1 MQGVPALLLAHEE
14 NGADGP
20 EENGIMAIKLPVLE
34 IKGRSLLPII
44 QGGMGVGVSAHRL
57 AGTVAAEGA
66 VGTIASV
73 ELRRLHEDLMRPL
86 RRLRDPDATAH
97 ANLLALDREVQEARR
112 IAGKDGFI
120 AVNVMRAI
128 THYREHVLQA
138 LKSGADA
145 IVMGAGLPL
154 DLPELAA
161 DYPRA
166 ALIPIL
172 SELRGVQAVVRRWMR
187 RGRLPDAIIIEHPRY
202 AGGHLGA
209 TQMAEIN
216 DPRFDFT
223 TVLPAIRDF
232 LFSLGGAAA
241 RIPII
246 PAGGINSFQR
256 IKDLLALGAS
266 GVQIGTPFAVT
277 REGDAHDNFKRV
289 LAEAEPAD
297 IVTFMSAA
305 GLPAR
310 AVMSPWLRRYLSHEE
325 ALMARANPQCA
336 RCPSRTE
343 CLTHCGFK
351 DGNPAAGQFC
361 IETQLAAAQR
371 GNVQQGLFFRGAA
384 ALPFGK
390 QIRSVQDLLRFLQGE
405 NPVMDAP
412 V

>member
-1 MQGVPALLLAHEE
+1 
-14 NGADGP
+14 
-20 EENGIMAIKLPVLE
+20 MASKLPTLK

-57 AGTVAAEGA
+57 AGTVAAQGG

-86 RRLRDPDATAH
+86 RRLRDPDATAR
-97 ANLLALDREVQEARR
+97 ANLVALDREVQEARR

-120 AVNVMRAI
+120 AVNVMRAV

-145 IVMGAGLPL
+145 IIMGAGLPL
-154 DLPELAA
+154 DLPELAV

-187 RGRLPDAIIIEHPRY
+187 RGRLPDAIVIEHPRY
-202 AGGHLGA
+202 AGGHVGA
-209 TQMAEIN
+209 THMEEIN
-216 DPRFDFT
+216 DPRFDFA

-232 LFSLGGAAA
+232 LYSLGDATA

-256 IKDLLALGAS
+256 IKDLLAMGAS

-277 REGDAHDNFKRV
+277 KEGDAHDNFKRV

-325 ALMARANPQCA
+325 ELMAHANPQCA
-336 RCPSRTE
+336 HCPSRTE

-384 ALPFGK
+384 SLPFGK

-405 NPVMDAP
+405 NPAMDAHA
-412 V
+412 

>member
-1 MQGVPALLLAHEE
+1 
-14 NGADGP
+14 
-20 EENGIMAIKLPVLE
+20 MASKLPILK

-57 AGTVAAEGA
+57 AGTVAAEGG

-86 RRLRDPDATAH
+86 RRLRDPDATAR
-97 ANLLALDREVQEARR
+97 ANLVALDREVQEARR

-120 AVNVMRAI
+120 AVNVMRAV

-145 IVMGAGLPL
+145 IIMGAGLPL
-154 DLPELAA
+154 DLPELAV

-187 RGRLPDAIIIEHPRY
+187 RGRLPDAIVIEHPRY

-209 TQMAEIN
+209 THMEEIN
-216 DPRFDFT
+216 DSRFDFA

-232 LFSLGGAAA
+232 LYSLGDAAA
-241 RIPII
+241 RIPIV

-277 REGDAHDNFKRV
+277 QEGDAHDNFKRV

-325 ALMARANPQCA
+325 ELMAHANPQCA

-384 ALPFGK
+384 SLPFGK

-405 NPVMDAP
+405 NPAMDAH

>member
-1 MQGVPALLLAHEE
+1 
-14 NGADGP
+14 
-20 EENGIMAIKLPVLE
+20 MASKLPTLK

-57 AGTVAAEGA
+57 AGTVAAQGG

-86 RRLRDPDATAH
+86 RRLRDPDATAR
-97 ANLLALDREVQEARR
+97 ANLVALDREVQEARR

-145 IVMGAGLPL
+145 IIVGAGLPL
-154 DLPELAA
+154 DLPELAV

-187 RGRLPDAIIIEHPRY
+187 RGRLPDAIVIEHPRY
-202 AGGHLGA
+202 AGGHVGA
-209 TQMAEIN
+209 THMEEIN
-216 DPRFDFT
+216 DPRFDFA

-232 LFSLGGAAA
+232 LYSLGDATA

-256 IKDLLALGAS
+256 IKDLLAMGAS

-277 REGDAHDNFKRV
+277 KEGDAHDNFKRV

-325 ALMARANPQCA
+325 ELMAHANPQCA

-384 ALPFGK
+384 SLPFGK

-405 NPVMDAP
+405 NPAMDAHA
-412 V
+412 

>member
-1 MQGVPALLLAHEE
+1 
-14 NGADGP
+14 
-20 EENGIMAIKLPVLE
+20 MASKLPILK

-57 AGTVAAEGA
+57 AGTVAAEGG

-86 RRLRDPDATAH
+86 RRLRDPDATAR
-97 ANLLALDREVQEARR
+97 ANLVALDREVQEARR

-120 AVNVMRAI
+120 AVNVMRAV

-145 IVMGAGLPL
+145 IIMGAGLPL
-154 DLPELAA
+154 DLPELAV

-187 RGRLPDAIIIEHPRY
+187 RGRLPDAIVIEHPRY

-209 TQMAEIN
+209 THMEEIN
-216 DPRFDFT
+216 DSRFDFA

-232 LFSLGGAAA
+232 LYSLGDAAA

-256 IKDLLALGAS
+256 IKDLLAMGAS

-277 REGDAHDNFKRV
+277 KEGDAHDNFKRV

-325 ALMARANPQCA
+325 ELMARANPQCA
-336 RCPSRTE
+336 RCPGRTE

-384 ALPFGK
+384 SLPFGK

-405 NPVMDAP
+405 NPAMDAHA
-412 V
+412 

>member
-1 MQGVPALLLAHEE
+1 
-14 NGADGP
+14 
-20 EENGIMAIKLPVLE
+20 MAIKLPVLE

-86 RRLRDPDATAH
+86 RRLRDPDATAR

-187 RGRLPDAIIIEHPRY
+187 RGRLPDAIVIEHPRY

-216 DPRFDFT
+216 DPRFDFA